1 MELMVVHYL
10 VHKVVGEVKVMA
22 MMTATE
28 ARKSFFEIIKQTNQ
42 QHEIIQVQHKSGNAV
57 IMSADDYESLQE
69 TLHLLSQ
76 PDFKQKFNQSVSE
89 ADSGEVASF
98 EEVFGEPL

>member
-1 MELMVVHYL
+1 MT
-10 VHKVVGEVKVMA
+10 

-76 PDFKQKFNQSVSE
+76 PDFKQRFNQSVIE
-89 ADSGEVASF
+89 ADTGDLASF

>member
-1 MELMVVHYL
+1 MVT
-10 VHKVVGEVKVMA
+10 
-22 MMTATE
+22 MTATE
-28 ARKSFFEIIKQTNQ
+28 ARKTFFELIKQTNQ
-42 QHEIIQVQHKSGNAV
+42 RHEVIEVQHKSGNAV

-76 PDFKQKFNQSVSE
+76 ANFKQTFDESINQ
-89 ADSGEVASF
+89 ADAGEVASF

>member
-1 MELMVVHYL
+1 
-10 VHKVVGEVKVMA
+10 MA
-22 MMTATE
+22 MITATE
-28 ARKSFFEIIKQTNQ
+28 ARKSFFEIIKQTTQ

-76 PDFKQKFNQSVSE
+76 PDFKQKFDRSVLE
-89 ADSGEVASF
+89 ADSGDLATF

>member
-1 MELMVVHYL
+1 MTTI
-10 VHKVVGEVKVMA
+10 
-22 MMTATE
+22 TATE
-28 ARKSFFEIIKQTNQ
+28 ARKTFFEIIKQTNQ
-42 QHEIIQVQHKSGNAV
+42 QHEIIEVQHKTGNAV
-57 IMSADDYESLQE
+57 IMSAEDYESLQE

-76 PDFKQKFNQSVSE
+76 PEFKHKFNQSVLE

>member
-1 MELMVVHYL
+1 
-10 VHKVVGEVKVMA
+10 
-22 MMTATE
+22 MMTITATE
-28 ARKSFFEIIKQTNQ
+28 ARKTFFELIKQTSQ
-42 QHEIIQVQHKSGNAV
+42 RHEIIEIQHKSGNAV

-76 PDFKQKFNQSVSE
+76 PDFKQKFNESIQQ
-89 ADSGEVASF
+89 ADAGDVASF

>member
-1 MELMVVHYL
+1 
-10 VHKVVGEVKVMA
+10 MA
-22 MMTATE
+22 TMTATE

-42 QHEIIQVQHKSGNAV
+42 QHEIFQVQHKSGNAV
-57 IMSADDYESLQE
+57 IMSEADYESLQE

-76 PDFKQKFNQSVSE
+76 PDFKQKFNQSVIE
-89 ADSGEVASF
+89 ADSGDVASF

>member
-1 MELMVVHYL
+1 MT
-10 VHKVVGEVKVMA
+10 

-42 QHEIIQVQHKSGNAV
+42 RHEIIQVQHKSGNAV

-76 PDFKQKFNQSVSE
+76 PDFKQKFNQSVIE
-89 ADSGEVASF
+89 ADTGNLASF

>member
-1 MELMVVHYL
+1 MT
-10 VHKVVGEVKVMA
+10 

-28 ARKSFFEIIKQTNQ
+28 ARKSFFKIIKQTNQ

-57 IMSADDYESLQE
+57 IMSVDDYESLQE

-76 PDFKQKFNQSVSE
+76 LDFKQKFNQSVLE
-89 ADSGEVASF
+89 ADSGDVVSF
-98 EEVFGEPL
+98 KRYLGSLCELQTLPD

>member
-1 MELMVVHYL
+1 MKLFKY
-10 VHKVVGEVKVMA
+10 
-22 MMTATE
+22 
-28 ARKSFFEIIKQTNQ
+28 KS
-42 QHEIIQVQHKSGNAV
+42 KSGNAV

-76 PDFKQKFNQSVSE
+76 PDFKQKFNQSVLE
-89 ADSGEVASF
+89 ANSGDVASF